1 MLITFEGIDGSGK
14 STQARLLVERL
25 AEEGSNALLIRE
37 PGGTDLSERVRDILL
52 DTSLRIDPLT
62 ELLLFSAARAQ
73 VVSERIQPAL
83 QAGHIVISDRFY
95 DSTLAYQGGGRELD
109 DGNWLQ
115 KFSERVTRGIVPDRT
130 YLIEIEPKEAL
141 ARREQR
147 FVEAAAG
154 EEEDRMEIAGL
165 PFYKRVAATYRA
177 LSDAAPDRF
186 LRLNGALSREELHT
200 RIWADLKTLRQ
211 Q

>member
-37 PGGTDLSERVRDILL
+37 PGGTDLSERVRNVLL

-83 QAGHIVISDRFY
+83 KAGHIVISDRFY
-95 DSTLAYQGGGRELD
+95 DSTLAYQGSGRELD
-109 DGNWLQ
+109 DGNWLH
-115 KFSERVTRGIVPDRT
+115 KFSERVTRGIVPDHT
-130 YLIEIEPKEAL
+130 YLIEIEPKEAVS
-141 ARREQR
+141 RREQR
-147 FVEAAAG
+147 FVEAVGG

-165 PFYKRVAATYRA
+165 PFYERVAAAYRA
-177 LSDAAPDRF
+177 LADAEPERF
-186 LRLNGALSREELHT
+186 VRLDGALNREELHT

-211 Q
+211 H